1 MEPRWIVLMCGY
13 CKAAYGKSHSSKD
26 MRCTH
31 CNHADGVIISR
42 HQNAEEARKAI
53 TIANTPPEIRSDL
66 EKWMKESESR
76 NPSVKTTNIDGHKVL
91 AQSADQD
98 GIVSLES
105 IEITLLEMRAEI
117 GPDEFI
123 EQASAAGE
131 LLRIGNNLWRLV

>member
-1 MEPRWIVLMCGY
+1 MEPRWIVFLCGS
-13 CKAAYGKSHSSKD
+13 CNAAYGKSRSSKD

-42 HQNAEEARKAI
+42 HQNAEDARNAI
-53 TIANTPPEIRSDL
+53 TIANTPPEIKSDL
-66 EKWMKESESR
+66 EKWIKNSESR
-76 NPSVKTTNIDGHKVL
+76 NSSVKITNIDGDQVL
-91 AQSADQD
+91 KQSADED

-117 GPDEFI
+117 GADEFA